1 MSVTIGVV
9 VPVYRVERYV
19 AGCIASI
26 GAQTLAPDRVIL
38 VDDRGGDASMQRA
51 LAAAKA
57 AGLPVETLTQPE
69 NRGLSA
75 ARNAGLARLD
85 TDLVWFCDSDDTVEP
100 EFLQA
105 MRDALLAAD
114 AQLAMCR
121 TARVD
126 EAGATLSIDEDAFDR
141 ATMSGAELARRLL
154 LSEARGY
161 ACNKL
166 FRRELLGDAPFPEG
180 HVYEDVAP
188 MLRIALATE
197 RVALVDAPLYRY
209 LINENVHLPMLRSAH
224 PRPLRSGRPC
234 RAAAGGC
241 RRLRGRRGG
250 GLALGAPPLPLRR
263 GDLPGGQHG
272 AAGQAGRR
280 QGTGRGGCRIRGAC
294 PDPMVGTPPAVA
306 RRRASAGD
314 RRRRPDRQSV
324 AVRPD
329 PALALTVPDT
339 PDG

>member
-1 MSVTIGVV
+1 MTATIGVV

-26 GAQTLAPDRVIL
+26 GAQTVTPDRVIL
-38 VDDRGGDASMQRA
+38 VDDRGGDASMEQARD
-51 LAAAKA
+51 AARQ
-57 AGLPVETLTQPE
+57 AGLPVEVITQPE

-100 EFLQA
+100 GFLED
-105 MRDALLAAD
+105 MLRALLDRD

-126 EAGATLSIDEDAFDR
+126 EAGETLSIDEDAFGEP
-141 ATMSGAELARRLL
+141 TMSGADLARRLL

-188 MLRIALATE
+188 MLRIALNAE

-209 LINENVHLPMLRSAH
+209 LINDTSISRRFGAHTHDLFIQDQHVRALLTDAGVFDGAEAEAWCSAH
-224 PRPLRSGRPC
+224 LTFRYDGVVFPAANMALRAKLAGEGDREVVGVVA
-234 RAAAGGC
+234 RA
-241 RRLRGRRGG
+241 RRLINWT
-250 GLALGAPPLPLRR
+250 
-263 GDLPGGQHG
+263 DLPRLWRCG
-272 AAGQAGRR
+272 AR
-280 QGTGRGGCRIRGAC
+280 
-294 PDPMVGTPPAVA
+294 
-306 RRRASAGD
+306 
-314 RRRRPDRQSV
+314 RQSV
-324 AVRPD
+324 AALV
-329 PALALTVPDT
+329 LALSPWLYAQVLRHR
-339 PDG
+339 

>member
-1 MSVTIGVV
+1 MTATIGVV

-19 AGCIASI
+19 ADCIASI
-26 GAQTLAPDRVIL
+26 GAQTVTPDRVIL
-38 VDDRGGDASMQRA
+38 VDDRGGDASMEQA
-51 LAAAKA
+51 CDAARQA
-57 AGLPVETLTQPE
+57 ALPVEVLTQPE

-100 EFLQA
+100 EFLED
-105 MRDALLAAD
+105 MLGALLDRD

-126 EAGATLSIDEDAFDR
+126 EAGETLSIDEDAFGEPV
-141 ATMSGAELARRLL
+141 MSGAELARRLL

-188 MLRIALATE
+188 MLRIALNAE

-209 LINENVHLPMLRSAH
+209 LINDTSISRRFGAHTHDLFVQDHHVGALLADAGVFDGAGAETWRSAH
-224 PRPLRSGRPC
+224 LMFRYDGVVFPAANMALRAKLAGEGDREVADVVA
-234 RAAAGGC
+234 RA
-241 RRLRGRRGG
+241 RRLISWPDLPRLWRRGARRQAIAG
-250 GLALGAPPLPLRR
+250 MVLALSPWLYAQVLRHR
-263 GDLPGGQHG
+263 
-272 AAGQAGRR
+272 
-280 QGTGRGGCRIRGAC
+280 
-294 PDPMVGTPPAVA
+294 
-306 RRRASAGD
+306 
-314 RRRRPDRQSV
+314 
-324 AVRPD
+324 
-329 PALALTVPDT
+329 
-339 PDG
+339 

>member
-19 AGCIASI
+19 AGCIGSI
-26 GAQTLAPDRVIL
+26 GAQTLAPDRVVL

-51 LAAAKA
+51 LDAAEA

-180 HVYEDVAP
+180 HLYEDVAP
-188 MLRIALATE
+188 MLRIALAAE

-209 LINENVHLPMLRSAH
+209 LINETSISRRFGPHTRDLFVQDGHVERLLADAGVFEGAEAEAWRWAHLRFRYDGVIFPATNMALRARLAGDKAPEVAGVVSAARALIQWSAV
-224 PRPLRSGRPC
+224 PRLW
-234 RAAAGGC
+234 
-241 RRLRGRRGG
+241 RGG
-250 GLALGAPPLPLRR
+250 A
-263 GDLPGGQHG
+263 
-272 AAGQAGRR
+272 RR
-280 QGTGRGGCRIRGAC
+280 QAI
-294 PDPMVGTPPAVA
+294 
-306 RRRASAGD
+306 ASA
-314 RRRRPDRQSV
+314 V
-324 AVRPD
+324 
-329 PALALTVPDT
+329 LTVSPWLYAQILRWR
-339 PDG
+339 

>member
-1 MSVTIGVV
+1 M
-9 VPVYRVERYV
+9 
-19 AGCIASI
+19 
-26 GAQTLAPDRVIL
+26 

-51 LAAAKA
+51 LAAAEA

-188 MLRIALATE
+188 MLRIALAAE

-209 LINENVHLPMLRSAH
+209 LINETSISRRFGPHTHDLFVQDGHVERLLADAGVFQGVEAEAWRWAHLRFRYDGVVFPAANMALRARLAGDKAPDVADVVSAARALILWSAL
-224 PRPLRSGRPC
+224 PRLWRGGAR
-234 RAAAGGC
+234 RQAIAAA
-241 RRLRGRRGG
+241 
-250 GLALGAPPLPLRR
+250 
-263 GDLPGGQHG
+263 
-272 AAGQAGRR
+272 
-280 QGTGRGGCRIRGAC
+280 
-294 PDPMVGTPPAVA
+294 V
-306 RRRASAGD
+306 
-314 RRRRPDRQSV
+314 
-324 AVRPD
+324 
-329 PALALTVPDT
+329 LTVNPWLYAQILRWR
-339 PDG
+339 

>member
-1 MSVTIGVV
+1 MSATIGVV

-51 LAAAKA
+51 LDAARQ
-57 AGLPVETLTQPE
+57 AGLDVEVLTQPE

-100 EFLQA
+100 EFLEA
-105 MRDALLAAD
+105 MRDALLASD

-126 EAGATLSIDEDAFDR
+126 EAGRRLSIDEDPFDR
-141 ATMSGAELARRLL
+141 STMPGTELARRLL

-166 FRRELLGDAPFPEG
+166 FRRELLGPEPFPEG

-188 MLRIALATE
+188 LLRIALSTA

-209 LINENVHLPMLRSAH
+209 LINESSISRRFGPHTHDLFVQDDHVRALLADAGVFDGADTDAWRWAHLRFRYDGVVFPAANMALRAKLAGDGGS
-224 PRPLRSGRPC
+224 
-234 RAAAGGC
+234 AAAGVVARARALIGWPDLPRLWWHGA
-241 RRLRGRRGG
+241 RRQAVAAAV
-250 GLALGAPPLPLRR
+250 LALNPWLYAQILRR
-263 GDLPGGQHG
+263 
-272 AAGQAGRR
+272 R
-280 QGTGRGGCRIRGAC
+280 
-294 PDPMVGTPPAVA
+294 
-306 RRRASAGD
+306 
-314 RRRRPDRQSV
+314 
-324 AVRPD
+324 
-329 PALALTVPDT
+329 
-339 PDG
+339 